1 MIKKN
6 AYLLMVLLIVFF
18 LFQKDAFCASS
29 DEVETIRPVYGVPVP
44 LYQIEDGGAPAIINA
59 GAESEFA
66 VESYLRD
73 GYIVKLNKKNYFAK
87 SVHFAPLYLLNS
99 DSKGKAS
106 SAGSFA
112 DVKLPDEIE
121 KSEFFFNSADK
132 KSFYSLAF
140 LFFLKYGGKYDKY
153 DETLKMFDDFIVG
166 AAASSKKSGF
176 LKVLSDYLLSAKLD
190 VKVFLQKNID
200 YCSLLQCMRFKKPVI
215 FISTVRRSA
224 GDIMIFF
231 DAQEISD
238 GNVIFKYYSYPDGIS
253 EVRIYETIY
262 ILANAVRGYLVL
274 L

>member
-1 MIKKN
+1 MIKN
-6 AYLLMVLLIVFF
+6 TAIFF
-18 LFQKDAFCASS
+18 LALFIVIFPFQREVFGAS
-29 DEVETIRPVYGVPVP
+29 DEVETIRPVHGVPVP
-44 LYQIEDGGAPAIINA
+44 LYPVGDGGGSAIINA

-87 SVHFAPLYLLNS
+87 SVHFAPVYLLNS
-99 DSKGKAS
+99 DLKGKAS
-106 SAGSFA
+106 AAGSFSG
-112 DVKLPDEIE
+112 VKLPDEIE
-121 KSEFFFNSADK
+121 RSEFFFTSADK

-153 DETLKMFDDFIVG
+153 DESLKLFDDFIIG
-166 AAASSKKSGF
+166 SDASSKKAGL
-176 LKVLSDYLLSAKLD
+176 LKVLSDYLLS
-190 VKVFLQKNID
+190 VKIDCRAFLQKNID
-200 YCSLLQCMRFKKPVI
+200 YCSLLQCLRFKRPVI

-231 DAQEISD
+231 DAREVSA

-253 EVRIYETIY
+253 EAGIYEIIY